1 MDKIIETNI
10 VNVSGIITSEFKFDH
25 EVFGEKFYTSDIDI
39 RRASGTIDRIKL
51 MASERLLDPNTD
63 YLWKA
68 VRVSGR
74 FKSYNKKTETGSRV
88 FLHVFA
94 NELDLILIDQCYDE
108 NKIFLDG
115 YICKKPSYRLTPLD
129 REISDTVI
137 AVNRTYGK
145 TDYIP
150 CIFWGR
156 NAKYVHSL
164 DVGTH
169 IALQGR
175 IQSREYIKKISE
187 TETETKTAY
196 EVSVSNFQVIGGG
209 EDD

>member
-1 MDKIIETNI
+1 MKN
-10 VNVSGIITSEFKFDH
+10 F
-25 EVFGEKFYTSDIDI
+25 
-39 RRASGTIDRIKL
+39 

-68 VRVSGR
+68 VIVSGR
-74 FKSYNKKTETGSRV
+74 FKSYNQKTETGSRV

-94 NELDLILIDQCYDE
+94 NEIELMLTDSSYDE

-115 YICKKPSYRLTPLD
+115 YICKIPSYRLTPLD

-169 IALQGR
+169 ISLQGR